1 MLVLLRRLDMLSTSL
16 NSPDSTQQGKS
27 PPRLGL
33 LLKLLKVLV
42 NQPQQMRV
50 LLDQQSRR

>member
-1 MLVLLRRLDMLSTSL
+1 MLVLLRRLDVLSTSL

-33 LLKLLKVLV
+33 LLKLLQVFM
-42 NQPQQMRV
+42 NQLQRMRI
-50 LLDQQSRR
+50 LLDHQSRR

>member
-1 MLVLLRRLDMLSTSL
+1 MLVLLRRLDVLSTSL

-33 LLKLLKVLV
+33 LLKLLQVFM
-42 NQPQQMRV
+42 NQLQRMRI
-50 LLDQQSRR
+50 LLDYQSRR